1 IEHGGGGS
9 TVESERTM
17 VRKGLTRRRVG
28 GEEGFRWRGVEVWR
42 VEGFSD
48 SVFAFAVTLLVVSL
62 EVPRTFDELLAVM
75 RGFFAF
81 AICFALLLSVWH
93 DHYKY
98 FRRYGL
104 RDTPTMWLNS
114 ILLFLVLLYVYPLKF
129 LFTLLTDQFLG
140 FGDKT
145 RLPGGG
151 TVEMIEPSQV
161 PLLMMIYGAGFVAVQ
176 LVFVLFY
183 WRAYSLRDALALDAR
198 ELSVTREET
207 QGFLLN
213 VLVGLVSVGIASLGG
228 ERMVSWAGYA
238 YLLILPLQAINSRI
252 MASRRRRL

>member
-1 IEHGGGGS
+1 MATDNLNRNHGREC
-9 TVESERTM
+9 TLPLYLEPLPED
-17 VRKGLTRRRVG
+17 
-28 GEEGFRWRGVEVWR
+28 GFRWRGEEVWR

-75 RGFFAF
+75 QGFFAF
-81 AICFALLLSVWH
+81 AICFALLLSVWY

-104 RDTPTMWLNS
+104 RDSPTVWLNS
-114 ILLFLVLLYVYPLKF
+114 VLLFLVLLYVYPLKF
-129 LFTLLTDQFLG
+129 LFTLLADQFLG

-151 TVEMIEPSQV
+151 TVEMIEPSQI
-161 PLLMMIYGAGFVAVQ
+161 PFLMMIYGLGFVAVQ

-183 WRAYSLRDALALDAR
+183 WRAYSLRDTLALDAH

-213 VLVGLVSVGIASLGG
+213 MLVGLTSVGIAIFGG
-228 ERMVSWAGYA
+228 EGTVSWAGLA
-238 YLLILPLQAINSRI
+238 YFLIVPLQIINGYAMR
-252 MASRRRRL
+252 SRRRNR

>member
-1 IEHGGGGS
+1 
-9 TVESERTM
+9 
-17 VRKGLTRRRVG
+17 LTRRRVG

-114 ILLFLVLLYVYPLKF
+114 VLLFLVLIYVYPLKF

-145 RLPGGG
+145 RVPGGG
-151 TVEMIEPSQV
+151 TAEMIEPSQI

-183 WRAYSLRDALALDAR
+183 WRAYSLRGALALDAR
-198 ELSVTREET
+198 ELSVTREEA
-207 QGFLLN
+207 QSALLN
-213 VLVGLVSVGIASLGG
+213 VLVGIVSVGIATLGG
-228 ERMVSWAGYA
+228 EGTVSWAGWA
-238 YLLILPLQAINSRI
+238 YLLILPLQVINSRV